1 MEFLSQWIDAKMFG
15 VSSLNNRVAQL
26 SYLFETLWG
35 LSARIH
41 RYTYSKTHF
50 TKNSV
55 SFASLNKQ
63 LLSTYT
69 FVRLLGSLGS
79 YQSTTLWIVA
89 KH

>member
-35 LSARIH
+35 LSAR
-41 RYTYSKTHF
+41 TYSKTHF

-63 LLSTYT
+63 LFSTYT